1 MAICRKRCGVDSAPN
16 TNRWGA
22 AALKTLKVGY
32 SQVINVLQIAPN
44 PLAIWPFAGD
54 IDVVQTA
61 PYTLKVGQLAKHRCG
76 ANCVQR
82 AKIGS
87 FARHRCCVNSAK
99 RAKIW
104 PFSRHRCG
112 ANSARRAKMWPSAR
126 HRCGA
131 NSAKRAK
138 MWPYARH
145 RCGANSAKTC

>member
-32 SQVINVLQIAPN
+32 SQVINALQIAPN

-61 PYTLKVGQLAKHRCG
+61 PYTLKLGQLAKHRCG

-82 AKIGS
+82 AKIGHLPDTDVVQIAPNVLK
-87 FARHRCCVNSAK
+87 FGHLPDTDVVQIAPK
-99 RAKIW
+99 RAKRW
-104 PFSRHRCG
+104 PFVRHRCG
-112 ANSARRAKMWPSAR
+112 
-126 HRCGA
+126 
-131 NSAKRAK
+131 
-138 MWPYARH
+138 
-145 RCGANSAKTC
+145 